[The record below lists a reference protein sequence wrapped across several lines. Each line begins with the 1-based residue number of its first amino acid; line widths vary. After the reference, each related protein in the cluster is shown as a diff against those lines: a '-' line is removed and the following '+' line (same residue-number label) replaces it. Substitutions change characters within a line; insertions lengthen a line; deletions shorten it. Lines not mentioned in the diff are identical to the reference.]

1 MIPKIIHYCW
11 LSGDPIPDD
20 MQRWME
26 SWKKLDGYEFML
38 WNFDRFD
45 INSSIWVK
53 QAFESKKY
61 AFAADYIRAYALYN
75 YGGIYMDMDV
85 EVIKPFDDLL
95 DNDYLIAEE
104 NPLGLEAGI
113 MGSSKG
119 SQLFK
124 DVLDWYDG
132 RAFLDEKGQLPEP
145 APYMPGVIQNVWQ
158 QKYELSRE
166 WKEKGKDFDGKTVYI
181 YPWYYF
187 TSRDYPFR
195 DIVVKPES
203 YTIHHFAGSWLPK
216 EKGIKYWLKRLLGK
230 KITRLII
237 SLKHRNDGNWGDEY

>member
-1 MIPKIIHYCW
+1 
-11 LSGDPIPDD
+11 
-20 MQRWME
+20 
-26 SWKKLDGYEFML
+26 
-38 WNFDRFD
+38 
-45 INSSIWVK
+45 
-53 QAFESKKY
+53 
-61 AFAADYIRAYALYN
+61 
-75 YGGIYMDMDV
+75 MDV
-85 EVIKPFDDLL
+85 EVIKPFDNLL

-113 MGSSKG
+113 MGAAKG
-119 SQLFK
+119 CQLFK

-145 APYMPGVIQNVWQ
+145 APYMPGVIQSVWQ
-158 QKYELSRE
+158 QKYVLSRE
-166 WKEKGKDFDGKTVYI
+166 WITKDKEFDGKTVYI

-216 EKGIKYWLKRLLGK
+216 GKGIKYWIKSLLGK
-230 KITRLII
+230 KITRIII
-237 SLKHRNDGNWGDEY
+237 SLKHRNDSYWGNEY